1 MVRFFIFNFIIYLLE
16 KRRVQLYEEPKF
28 DNEGHFIKEILSEED
43 LNLKLETDLKEGLL
57 KTNIGIPIILSIT
70 KSDIVNKIE
79 EKKNFE
85 ENSDFILKHLR
96 QIAIQ
101 YGGTIIYNSIQ
112 NNINI
117 TLLYEYLCN
126 VLFNF
131 DLIHKPNLVDKEAY
145 FIPAGYDSLEN
156 LRLSDSSTKY
166 IDMLYEDRIINE
178 KSKPIQ
184 EEEEETCED
193 TNLFLSKLISEKD
206 KNHSHRDNIN
216 KRKSPNE
223 INNNNIM
230 NFNKKIENQKQSS
243 DVQGGFKRFMDNKH
257 EEKKVTIS
265 KPSSHIN
272 NIIKKDNNIPS
283 SSNTINNNPVIH
295 HHTKEGHT
303 NEKEFK
309 RTKEEMLKKLGI
321 LKKK

>member
-117 TLLYEYLCN
+117 TLLYEYICN

-156 LRLSDSSTKY
+156 LKLSDSSTKY
-166 IDMLYEDRIINE
+166 IDMLYEDRITNE

-184 EEEEETCED
+184 EEEEEIKCED
-193 TNLFLSKLISEKD
+193 TNVFLGKLLNEKE
-206 KNHSHRDNIN
+206 KNHSHRDNMN
-216 KRKSPNE
+216 KRRNPSD
-223 INNNNIM
+223 INNNNLM
-230 NFNKKIENQKQSS
+230 NLNKKPENQKQTS

-265 KPSSHIN
+265 KPSSIN
-272 NIIKKDNNIPS
+272 NTKKDTTSTTNS
-283 SSNTINNNPVIH
+283 VNNNPVIN
-295 HHTKEGHT
+295 HHTKEGHP

>member
-1 MVRFFIFNFIIYLLE
+1 M
-16 KRRVQLYEEPKF
+16 
-28 DNEGHFIKEILSEED
+28 
-43 LNLKLETDLKEGLL
+43 KLETTLKEGLL
-57 KTNIGIPIILSIT
+57 NTNIGIPIILSIT

-79 EKKNFE
+79 EKKDFE

-101 YGGTIIYNSIQ
+101 YGATIIYNSIQ

-145 FIPAGYDSLEN
+145 FIPSGYDSLDN

-166 IDMLYEDRIINE
+166 INMLYEDRFVNE

-243 DVQGGFKRFMDNKH
+243 DVQGVFKRFMDNKH

-283 SSNTINNNPVIH
+283 TSNTINNNPVIH

>member
-1 MVRFFIFNFIIYLLE
+1 
-16 KRRVQLYEEPKF
+16 
-28 DNEGHFIKEILSEED
+28 
-43 LNLKLETDLKEGLL
+43 
-57 KTNIGIPIILSIT
+57 
-70 KSDIVNKIE
+70 
-79 EKKNFE
+79 
-85 ENSDFILKHLR
+85 
-96 QIAIQ
+96 
-101 YGGTIIYNSIQ
+101 
-112 NNINI
+112 
-117 TLLYEYLCN
+117 
-126 VLFNF
+126 
-131 DLIHKPNLVDKEAY
+131 
-145 FIPAGYDSLEN
+145 
-156 LRLSDSSTKY
+156 
-166 IDMLYEDRIINE
+166 MLYEDRITNE

-184 EEEEETCED
+184 EEEEEIKCED
-193 TNLFLSKLISEKD
+193 TNVFLGKLLNEKE
-206 KNHSHRDNIN
+206 KNHSHRDNMN
-216 KRKSPNE
+216 KRRNPSD
-223 INNNNIM
+223 INNNLM
-230 NFNKKIENQKQSS
+230 NLNKKPENQKQTS

>member
-1 MVRFFIFNFIIYLLE
+1 M
-16 KRRVQLYEEPKF
+16 
-28 DNEGHFIKEILSEED
+28 
-43 LNLKLETDLKEGLL
+43 KLETNLKEGLL
-57 KTNIGIPIILSIT
+57 NTNIGIPIILSIT

-117 TLLYEYLCN
+117 TLLYEYICN

-166 IDMLYEDRIINE
+166 IDMLYEDRITNE

-184 EEEEETCED
+184 EEEEEIKCED
-193 TNLFLSKLISEKD
+193 TNVFLGKLLNEKE
-206 KNHSHRDNIN
+206 KNHSHRDNMN
-216 KRKSPNE
+216 KRRNPSD
-223 INNNNIM
+223 INNNLM
-230 NFNKKIENQKQSS
+230 NLNKKPENQKQTS

-265 KPSSHIN
+265 KPTSHIN
-272 NIIKKDNNIPS
+272 NNNIKKDNNSISNNPS
-283 SSNTINNNPVIH
+283 STNSINNNNAINH
-295 HHTKEGHT
+295 HNKEGHH

>member
-1 MVRFFIFNFIIYLLE
+1 M
-16 KRRVQLYEEPKF
+16 
-28 DNEGHFIKEILSEED
+28 
-43 LNLKLETDLKEGLL
+43 KLETELKEGLL